1 MKSQVKIAVPAIE
14 TMTAAD
20 LTNTAKACGVP
31 VGKSKKV
38 TLANLTS
45 AIKTGKVH
53 FKSYFTL
60 STNPALPGEPT
71 QRVTHYA
78 ATLRTY
84 KSGPG
89 EENTVHITPATAIK
103 GSPMTL

>member
-1 MKSQVKIAVPAIE
+1 MKSNANIAIPALE
-14 TMTAAD
+14 TMSIAD
-20 LTNTAKACGVP
+20 LRNTAKACGVTC
-31 VGKSKKV
+31 GKSKKNTV
-38 TLANLTS
+38 ANLI
-45 AIKTGKVH
+45 AAVKAGKVH

-60 STNPALPGEPT
+60 STNPAKQGEPT

-89 EENTVHITPATAIK
+89 DENAVHIRPV
-103 GSPMTL
+103 